1 MKTITVIIV
10 NWNTKN
16 YLRNCLNSIYKTEIA
31 RIRETIVV
39 DNASKD
45 GSVEMVMKDFPK
57 VSLIRSKQNLG
68 FARANNLAM
77 QRASG
82 DIFALINSDVIVHP
96 GCIEKLSLF
105 FDQNENVG
113 MVGPKV
119 FGGDGQL
126 QLTCRR
132 LPHVWN
138 TLCRTLALDRIFPF
152 WSLFSGY
159 EVPREKHDRFL
170 EVEVLSG
177 CFCAVR
183 KKAVDQVGGL
193 DAQFFFYGEDI
204 DWCKRFREAG
214 WKLKYVPEATS
225 THFGGVS
232 TAKAPLKFSIEIL
245 RATLKY
251 WKKHHGLIGLIA
263 CYILIVAHHGLR
275 LMIRCVKTI
284 VDYKN
289 TVDNRRKIKEDFV
302 CLRWLLRGKEV

>member
-1 MKTITVIIV
+1 MKTISAIIIS
-10 NWNTKN
+10 WNTIK
-16 YLRNCLNSIYKTEIA
+16 YLRDCLTSIRKTGISSIKEI
-31 RIRETIVV
+31 IVV

-45 GSVEMVMKDFPK
+45 GSAEMIMEEFPE
-57 VSLIRSKQNLG
+57 VTLIRSKQNLG
-68 FARANNLAM
+68 FARANNLGM
-77 QRASG
+77 QRATG
-82 DIFALINSDVIVHP
+82 EIFALINSDVIVHP
-96 GCIEKLSLF
+96 ECLEKLSLF
-105 FDQNENVG
+105 IDQNDNVG
-113 MVGPKV
+113 MVGPLV
-119 FGGDGQL
+119 LGGDGQL

-132 LPHVWN
+132 LPNVWN

-152 WSLFSGY
+152 WTIFSGY
-159 EVPREKHDRFL
+159 EVPREKHDSNL

-177 CFCAVR
+177 CFWVVR

-193 DAQFFFYGEDI
+193 DEQYFFYGEDI

-232 TAKAPLKFSIEIL
+232 TAKAPLQFSIEIL

-251 WKKHHGLIGLIA
+251 WKKHHGIIGLIA
-263 CYILIVAHHGLR
+263 CYILILAHHGLR
-275 LMIRCVKTI
+275 LMIRCVKTR